1 MIKHKKVFIFC
12 CALLAGV
19 LAGRASAQLA
29 IHNGDVTVKFGV
41 LGQFWGDWTQDSSAG
56 PQGYQQNL
64 YLRRAR
70 FIMGGD
76 IGDNVSFFL
85 ETDDPK
91 LGLNPKSLS
100 SGFMLQDAFMEWK
113 PDHRLIVSGGLMLVP
128 FSRQTLQSPGSY
140 YTLDISAITTVANAA
155 TQSAGLRDAGF
166 QAKGYFLKD
175 KLQYRLGAF
184 DGQRDASGRNSL
196 RTAGYLQYDF
206 FSPEKVYVFTGTAL
220 GKQKILAV
228 DSGFDKQGAYRA
240 GSANLAAALPVR
252 GGDEIGGQFQYMY
265 YDGRQKFLT
274 IPEQNDYLLEAAY
287 YIHRAKVQPF
297 AKYESQNFVADVNR
311 AKDIDRYGAGASYY
325 VRGQNLKWTMQYL
338 KAQPRNS
345 PLKPCNEF
353 SVQLQIFYY

>member
-1 MIKHKKVFIFC
+1 MIKHKKVFIC
-12 CALLAGV
+12 GCALLAGV

-41 LGQFWGDWTQDSSAG
+41 LGQFWGDWTQDSTAG
-56 PQGYQQNL
+56 TQGYQQNL

-76 IGDNVSFFL
+76 IGDNVGFFL

-113 PDHRLIVSGGLMLVP
+113 PDQRLIVSGGLMLVP

-175 KLQYRLGAF
+175 KLQYRLGVF
-184 DGQRDASGRNSL
+184 DGQRDSSGRNSL

-228 DSGFDKQGAYRA
+228 DAGFDKQGAYRA

-265 YDGRQKFLT
+265 YDGRQKFLS
-274 IPEQNDYLLEAAY
+274 IPEQNDTLLEAAY

-297 AKYESQNFVADVNR
+297 AKYESQNFVADQSR
-311 AKDIDRYGAGASYY
+311 AKDIGRYGAGASYY
-325 VRGQNLKWTMQYL
+325 VRGQNLKWTVQYL

>member
-12 CALLAGV
+12 CALLAGMLV
-19 LAGRASAQLA
+19 GRASAQLA
-29 IHNGDVTVKFGV
+29 IRNGDVTVKFGV
-41 LGQFWGDWTQDSSAG
+41 LGQFRGDWTQDSTAG

-64 YLRRAR
+64 YLRRIR

-91 LGLNPKSLS
+91 LGLNPKSLG

-140 YTLDISAITTVANAA
+140 YTGDISAITTVANAA
-155 TQSAGLRDAGF
+155 TQSSGLRDAGF
-166 QAKGYFLKD
+166 QAKGYFWND
-175 KLQYRLGAF
+175 KLQYRWGVF
-184 DGQRDASGRNSL
+184 DGQRDSNGRNSL

-220 GKQKILAV
+220 GKQKVLAV
-228 DSGFDKQGAYRA
+228 DTGFDKQGAYRA
-240 GSANLAAALPVR
+240 WSANLAADLPVH

-274 IPEQNDYLLEAAY
+274 IPAQNDTLLEAAY

-297 AKYESQNFVADVNR
+297 AKYESQNFVADLNR

-325 VRGQNLKWTMQYL
+325 VRGQNLKWTVQYL

>member
-1 MIKHKKVFIFC
+1 
-12 CALLAGV
+12 
-19 LAGRASAQLA
+19 
-29 IHNGDVTVKFGV
+29 
-41 LGQFWGDWTQDSSAG
+41 
-56 PQGYQQNL
+56 
-64 YLRRAR
+64 
-70 FIMGGD
+70 
-76 IGDNVSFFL
+76 
-85 ETDDPK
+85 
-91 LGLNPKSLS
+91 
-100 SGFMLQDAFMEWK
+100 
-113 PDHRLIVSGGLMLVP
+113 MLVP

-140 YTLDISAITTVANAA
+140 YTADISAITTVANAA

-175 KLQYRLGAF
+175 KLQYRLGVF
-184 DGQRDASGRNSL
+184 DGQRDANGRNSL

-228 DSGFDKQGAYRA
+228 DTGFDKQGAYRA
-240 GSANLAAALPVR
+240 WSANAAAALPVR

-274 IPEQNDYLLEAAY
+274 IPEQNDALLEAAY

-297 AKYESQNFVADVNR
+297 AKYESQNFVADQSR

-325 VRGQNLKWTMQYL
+325 VRGQNLKWTVQYL

>member
-1 MIKHKKVFIFC
+1 MIKHKKVFIC
-12 CALLAGV
+12 GCALLAGV

-41 LGQFWGDWTQDSSAG
+41 LGQFWGDWTQDFTAG
-56 PQGYQQNL
+56 TQGYQQNL

-113 PDHRLIVSGGLMLVP
+113 PDQRLIVSGGLMLVP

-175 KLQYRLGAF
+175 KLQYRLGVF
-184 DGQRDASGRNSL
+184 DGQRDSSGRNSL

-228 DSGFDKQGAYRA
+228 DAGFDKQGAYRA

-274 IPEQNDYLLEAAY
+274 IPEQNDTLLEAAY

-297 AKYESQNFVADVNR
+297 AKYESQNFVADQSR
-311 AKDIDRYGAGASYY
+311 AKDIGRYGAGASYY
-325 VRGQNLKWTMQYL
+325 VRGQNLKWTVQYL

>member
-1 MIKHKKVFIFC
+1 MIKHKKVFIC
-12 CALLAGV
+12 GCALLAGV

-41 LGQFWGDWTQDSSAG
+41 LGQFWGDWTQDSTAG
-56 PQGYQQNL
+56 TQGYQQNL

-113 PDHRLIVSGGLMLVP
+113 PDQRLIVSGGLMLVP

-166 QAKGYFLKD
+166 QAKGYFLND
-175 KLQYRLGAF
+175 KLQYRLGLF
-184 DGQRDASGRNSL
+184 DGERDSNGRNSL
-196 RTAGYLQYDF
+196 RTTGYLQYDF

-228 DSGFDKQGAYRA
+228 DAGFDKQDAYRA
-240 GSANLAAALPVR
+240 WSGNVAAALPVR

-265 YDGRQKFLT
+265 YDGRQKFLS
-274 IPEQNDYLLEAAY
+274 IPEQNDTLLEAAY

-297 AKYESQNFVADVNR
+297 AKYESQSFVADQSR
-311 AKDIDRYGAGASYY
+311 AKDIGRYGAGASYY
-325 VRGQNLKWTMQYL
+325 VRGQNLKWTVQYL

>member
-1 MIKHKKVFIFC
+1 MKKPFRVSFFGC
-12 CALLAGV
+12 VLLAGV

-29 IHNGDVTVKFGV
+29 IRNGDVMVKFGM
-41 LGQFWGDWTQDSSAG
+41 LGQFWGDWAQDSTG
-56 PQGYQQNL
+56 GQQGYQQNF
-64 YLRRAR
+64 YLRRIR

-91 LGLNPKSLS
+91 LGLNPKSLG

-113 PDHRLIVSGGLMLVP
+113 ADRRLVVSGGLMLVP

-140 YTLDISAITTVANAA
+140 YTADISAITTVPNAA
-155 TQSAGLRDAGF
+155 TQSSGLRDAGF
-166 QAKGYFLKD
+166 QAKGYFWND
-175 KLQYRLGAF
+175 KLQYRLGVF
-184 DGQRDASGRNSL
+184 DGQRDANGRNSL

-252 GGDEIGGQFQYMY
+252 GGDEIGGQFQFMHS
-265 YDGRQKFLT
+265 DGRQKFLT

-297 AKYESQNFVADVNR
+297 AKYESQNFVADQSR
-311 AKDIDRYGAGASYY
+311 GKDIERYGAGASYY
-325 VRGQNLKWTMQYL
+325 IRGQNLKWTMQYL
-338 KAQPRNS
+338 KAMPRNS
-345 PLKPCNEF
+345 ALKACNEF
-353 SVQLQIFYY
+353 SIALQIFYY

>member
-1 MIKHKKVFIFC
+1 MIKHKKVFIC
-12 CALLAGV
+12 GCALLAGV

-41 LGQFWGDWTQDSSAG
+41 LGQFWGDWTQDSTAG
-56 PQGYQQNL
+56 TQGYQQNL

-113 PDHRLIVSGGLMLVP
+113 PDQRLIVSGGLMLVP

-175 KLQYRLGAF
+175 KLQYRLGVF
-184 DGQRDASGRNSL
+184 DGQRDSSGRNSL

-228 DSGFDKQGAYRA
+228 DAGFDKQGAYRA

-265 YDGRQKFLT
+265 YDGRQKFLS
-274 IPEQNDYLLEAAY
+274 IPEQNDTLLEAAY

-297 AKYESQNFVADVNR
+297 AKYESQNFVADQSR
-311 AKDIDRYGAGASYY
+311 AKDIGRYGAGASYY
-325 VRGQNLKWTMQYL
+325 VRGQNLKWTVQYL